1 MTRRILDSRFGQGG
15 KRPLHLGRWSRRS
28 ILAGVILLAAVALF
42 LALRPSRQ
50 GGLPAGPG
58 GADPHVA
65 QGRFQSTIILTGTL
79 TALRSE
85 DFKVPVTETWRVQL
99 KWMVKEGETVKPG
112 DPVARFDTASLAS
125 SIETAQD
132 SLKAK
137 YEEKNQKEADY
148 ENQKFELD
156 VDVKKAENDDQQ
168 KSLDASIPP
177 GLESKYEYDRKQLEK
192 KISDNALA
200 GARRNRSVKLAEL
213 ESQLKTLAIEAA
225 ELEAKLKKLK
235 GNLNDLTLI
244 ARTEGAVIYAVNEWN
259 GRKVQVGDTVF
270 ATYPVATIPD
280 LNSLFVQ
287 AWISETHIQR
297 IKTGQSVDLTLDSY
311 PDKPYKGVIRQI
323 SKSADPVRRWG
334 KSSYFRVD
342 IDMERLE
349 PEIMKPGMSV
359 RCEVRG
365 PEYRNVLLVPL
376 EMASFDGQSFWV
388 RTAGGGLLKLAALD
402 YDEFSVAAAPQDN
415 PGLKPGQG
423 LAPAGPVPRKVVEAK
438 PAEARVHENK

>member
-1 MTRRILDSRFGQGG
+1 MPGSRGVDSWLGQGG
-15 KRPLHLGRWSRRS
+15 KGPLGLGPRARRGVLAAA
-28 ILAGVILLAAVALF
+28 ILVIAVALS
-42 LALRPSRQ
+42 LALLPSRK
-50 GGLPAGPG
+50 GAAPAGLG
-58 GADPHVA
+58 GADPRVT
-65 QGRFQSTIILTGTL
+65 QGRFRSSIVLTGSL

-85 DFKVPVTETWRVQL
+85 EFKVPITENYRVQI
-99 KWMVKEGETVKPG
+99 KWMVKEGDPVKPG
-112 DPVARFDTASLAS
+112 DPVVRFDTASLAS

-137 YEEKNQKEADY
+137 WEEKAQKESEY

-156 VDVKKAENDDQQ
+156 VEVKKAENDNQQ

-177 GLESKYEYDRKQLEK
+177 GLEARYEYDRKQLEK
-192 KISDNALA
+192 KISDNALES
-200 GARRNRSVKLAEL
+200 ARRNRTVKRAEL
-213 ESQLKTLAIEAA
+213 ESQIKTLTIEVR
-225 ELEAKLKKLK
+225 ELEAKLEKQKSS
-235 GNLNDLTLI
+235 LNGLTLV
-244 ARTEGAVIYAVNEWN
+244 ARTEGAMIYAVDDWS

-280 LNSLFVQ
+280 LTSLLVQ

-297 IKTGQSVDLTLDSY
+297 VKSGQSVDLTLDAY
-311 PDKPYKGVIRQI
+311 PDKHYKGVIREI

-342 IDMERLE
+342 IEMEKLE

-365 PEYRNVLLVPL
+365 PEYADVLLVPL

-388 RTAGGGLLKLAALD
+388 RPAGGGPLKLAALD
-402 YDEFSVAAAPQDN
+402 YDEFAVAAAPRDN
-415 PGLKPGQG
+415 PGLKRGQV
-423 LAPAGPVPRKVVEAK
+423 LAPVGPVPKTVAETK
-438 PAEARVHENK
+438 PGEKK